1 MSYWRGDR
9 FQMQG
14 SESETGLRVRSK
26 SARATQRRIVR
37 GALVGEQRIQLT
49 KFAWIA
55 ECPQPAYSRG

>member
-1 MSYWRGDR
+1 MSYWPGDR

-14 SESETGLRVRSK
+14 PEPETGLRVRSK

-55 ECPQPAYSRG
+55 ECP

>member
-14 SESETGLRVRSK
+14 PESETGLRVRSK

>member
-14 SESETGLRVRSK
+14 SVSETGLHPRSE

-37 GALVGEQRIQLT
+37 GALV
-49 KFAWIA
+49 
-55 ECPQPAYSRG
+55 

>member
-14 SESETGLRVRSK
+14 PESETGLHVRSK

-55 ECPQPAYSRG
+55 ECP